1 MIKRLEGI
9 ELLDFVLRVS
19 RQMAESHAL
28 APLLAYTIDQVLAL
42 VGAERGY
49 IVLKNADGSIDFRIK
64 RDNQGNELTG
74 TTDEISSSVLQEVV
88 ETGKSV
94 VLSDAMQDP
103 QFGHAISVM
112 TLRLRSIMC
121 VPLVTRN
128 RTIGAIYVENRSI
141 RGRFRE
147 TDLAPLQLF
156 ANQAAIA
163 IENTELIENL
173 KIANEHLTELDE
185 LKNNFILLVSHELK
199 TPLTA
204 VSTNAQLMNMVIE
217 KAGLSDDPMLSRTA
231 VNLDKATDRMQH
243 VIDEIVQFFRIASGQ
258 LTLVPQQVRLQDVIL
273 PVVNGLTTVCRE
285 RTLTIHVSDLHTLP
299 PIAADAGKLKLVFQ
313 NVIGNAVKYTPDGGQ
328 ITIEAGCPDHNHIE
342 ILVKDT
348 GIGVPPAEQQR
359 VFDMFHV
366 LGSLNTH
373 STSKSAFRGGG
384 FGLGL
389 PIAKGIVEAHQG
401 HIRLESSGYD
411 EALLPGTVCVVT
423 LPVPIIEAEK
433 VVYEPENSEMVD
445 VRN

>member
-19 RQMAESHAL
+19 RQMAGSHSL
-28 APLLAYTIDQVLAL
+28 APLLSYTIDQVLTL

-49 IVLKNADGSIDFRIK
+49 IVLKNADGTIDFRIK
-64 RDNQGNELTG
+64 RDNQGNDLAG
-74 TTDEISSSVLQEVV
+74 ATDEISSSVLEEVV
-88 ETGKSV
+88 QAGKAV

-147 TDLAPLQLF
+147 SDLAPLQLF

-173 KIANEHLTELDE
+173 KIANDHLTELDE
-185 LKNNFILLVSHELK
+185 LKTNFILLVSHELK

-204 VSTNAQLMNMVIE
+204 VSTNAQLMNMIIE
-217 KAGLSDDPMLSRTA
+217 KAGLVDDPMLSRTA
-231 VNLDKATDRMQH
+231 ANLDKATGRMKH

-258 LTLVPQQVRLQDVIL
+258 LQLALQPVRLQDVIL
-273 PVVNGLTTVCRE
+273 PIVKGFAGVCDE
-285 RTLTIHVSDLHTLP
+285 RDLTIHVSNLESLP
-299 PIAADAGKLKLVFQ
+299 LIEADAKKLKIVFQ
-313 NVIGNAVKYTPDGGQ
+313 NIIGNAVKYTPDGGQ
-328 ITIEAGCPDHNHIE
+328 ISIEVAYPNSTHIE
-342 ILVKDT
+342 ILVRDT
-348 GIGVPPAEQQR
+348 GIGIPPAERQR
-359 VFDMFHV
+359 VFDMFHI

-389 PIAKGIVEAHQG
+389 PIAKGIVDAHRG
-401 HIRLESSGYD
+401 SISLESSGYD
-411 EALLPGTVCVVT
+411 EALLPGTVCAVK
-423 LPVPIIEAEK
+423 LPVLVATTEK
-433 VVYEPENSEMVD
+433 VVSEAEAKKMATVEG
-445 VRN
+445 

>member
-1 MIKRLEGI
+1 MTKRLEGI
-9 ELLDFVLRVS
+9 ELLDYVLRVS
-19 RQMAESHAL
+19 RQMAEAHSL
-28 APLLAYTIDQVLAL
+28 APLLIYTIDQVLAL

-49 IVLKNADGSIDFRIK
+49 LMLTREDGSIDVRVK
-64 RDNQGNELTG
+64 RDSQGNDLAG
-74 TTDEISSSVLQEVV
+74 QADEFSCSVLE
-88 ETGKSV
+88 E

-103 QFGHAISVM
+103 QFGQAISVV

-128 RTIGAIYVENRSI
+128 RTIGAIYVENRSV

-147 TDLAPLQLF
+147 ADLAPLQLF

-173 KIANEHLTELDE
+173 KIANDHLTELDE
-185 LKNNFILLVSHELK
+185 LKNDFILLVSHELR

-204 VSTNAQLMNMVIE
+204 LSTNAQLMSMIIE
-217 KAGLSDDPMLSRTA
+217 KAGLGDDPMLGRTA
-231 VNLDKATDRMQH
+231 ANLDKATGRMQH
-243 VIDEIVQFFRIASGQ
+243 VIDEIVQFVRITSGQ
-258 LTLVPQQVRLQDVIL
+258 LELILQKVRLQDVIL
-273 PVVNGLTTVCRE
+273 PVVNSFAAVCHERSLTLR
-285 RTLTIHVSDLHTLP
+285 ISDLHTLP
-299 PIAADAGKLKLVFQ
+299 LIEADAGKLKMVFQ
-313 NVIGNAVKYTPDGGQ
+313 NVIGNAVKFTPDGGK
-328 ITIEAGCPDHNHIE
+328 ISIAAGCPDNKCVQ

-348 GIGVPPAEQQR
+348 GIGVPPAEKQR

-384 FGLGL
+384 LGLGL

-401 HIRLESSGYD
+401 SIFLESSGYD
-411 EALLPGTVCVVT
+411 EALLPGTVCKIT
-423 LPVPIIEAEK
+423 LPLSMP
-433 VVYEPENSEMVD
+433 EPCLTS
-445 VRN
+445 